1 MIDQIM
7 TVKKCDRCHLQFME
21 YIGWEVLPDE
31 GVVCGYCID
40 EAAISADEEERYEK
54 LLEKEDKK

>member
-1 MIDQIM
+1 M

-21 YIGWEVLPDE
+21 HIGWEDVPNE

-40 EAAISADEEERYEK
+40 EAGIAADEEERYEK
-54 LLEKEDKK
+54 LLEEENKK

>member
-1 MIDQIM
+1 
-7 TVKKCDRCHLQFME
+7 ME
-21 YIGWEVLPDE
+21 HIGWEDVPDE

-40 EAAISADEEERYEK
+40 EAGIAADEEERYEK